1 MLSCPSCGAEVPE
14 GFAFCGR
21 CGASLAAGPRVEE
34 RRVVTVLF
42 CDLAGFTARSDRADP
57 EDVRALLRPYH
68 ARLRHEIERF
78 GGMVDK
84 FIGDGVM
91 GVFGVPS
98 AHEDDPERAVR
109 CGLAILEATDELQLP
124 VRIGVNTGEVV
135 VAADRHW
142 SEGVVGDVVNTASR
156 LEGVAPVGGV
166 LVGEATWRA
175 TRALFDYEP
184 MTPVVVKG
192 KADPLP
198 VWRAASARSRLGV
211 ADDRAPATP
220 FLGRDGELRR
230 LQEHYRRALE
240 ERSVRLVTV
249 SGEPGVG
256 KSRLVREFRAFV
268 DARPELVNWR
278 QGHCLP
284 YGEGISFWALG
295 EVLKAQAGVL
305 EFDDPAT
312 VAAKLADTVAAAVA
326 APAERQ
332 WLETRLGPLL
342 GLAGDPQARTGTP
355 EQAEAFTAWR
365 RFLEALAARRPLVLV
380 VEDLHWADDA
390 LLAFLRHLVEEAAGV
405 PLLVVATARPELFDR
420 DPGWGRGPDGRA
432 AAVALEPL
440 SHTDTAGLITALLG
454 RAVAH
459 DQAHAT
465 LLGRIGGN
473 PLYAEQVCR
482 MLDDRGLLEGD
493 GGTLRLTAAD
503 TVLPDS
509 LQALIAAR
517 LDTLAP
523 DLRALLQDAAV
534 VGTVFW
540 PGALLAA
547 GGHDPG
553 RTRADLD
560 ELARRA
566 FIRAVR
572 GSSVAGED
580 EYAFWHS
587 LTREVAYAQLP
598 RAARIARHRAVAA
611 WIERVAGDRVTDHA
625 ELLAHHY
632 LTALELATA
641 TRAAEDAAA
650 VRHPARRFLVLAGD
664 RAMTLDVARAD
675 AHYQRA
681 LALVPAGDPDR
692 ARVQEKA
699 AEAAQQAGRTV
710 QAERLLDEAIA
721 GFRARGD
728 HLGAGDAMA
737 RQARVR
743 WYRGETAQA
752 RRLVADAI
760 ALLEREPAGPE
771 LADAYLEMGKEV
783 WTSGRPEEALGWLRR
798 AMVLAERI
806 GADDIRQRA
815 LQIRGCAR
823 DEIGDLG
830 GLEDVRESVE
840 LGLRLGLGRGTALA
854 YGNLGAELFELEGP
868 AAGMRAMEAG
878 LELCRRRGITE
889 VAHWLSVSEVECLF
903 DLGRW
908 DEALELADQLLARHR
923 DLDEAYEGVSLTAR
937 KAHILACRGAV
948 AEAVALKDRFLPRG
962 RDIGDP
968 QVTSNVLPI
977 AAFIEQAGGALD
989 AALALVEELEGA
1001 TRDGPACYRADPLPL
1016 VARICRAADRP
1027 ELAERFLAGA
1037 DAAAARYRHCL
1048 ATAHAVLA
1056 ETTGDVAVA
1065 VARYRAAAEGWREFG
1080 VVLEEGQAL
1089 LGAGRCATRLGDAAP
1104 EATAREALGR
1114 AKRIFEGLGATTL
1127 AAETDRLLAQT
1138 AT

>member
-21 CGASLAAGPRVEE
+21 CGAPLAAGPRVEE

-68 ARLRHEIERF
+68 ARVRHEIERF
-78 GGMVDK
+78 GGMVDT

-91 GVFGVPS
+91 GVFGVPFS
-98 AHEDDPERAVR
+98 HEDDPERAVR

-156 LEGVAPVGGV
+156 LEGVVPVGGV

-230 LQEHYRRALE
+230 LQEHYQRALE
-240 ERSVRLVTV
+240 ERAVRLVTV

-256 KSRLVREFRAFV
+256 KSRLVRELRAFV

-312 VAAKLADTVAAAVA
+312 VAAKLAATVAAAVE

-342 GLAGDPQARTGTP
+342 GLAGDPQARSGTP

-420 DPGWGRGPDGRA
+420 DPGWGRWPDGQA
-432 AAVALEPL
+432 AAVTLEPL
-440 SHTDTAGLITALLG
+440 SDADTAGLIAALLG

-459 DQAHAT
+459 DQAHAI

-523 DLRALLQDAAV
+523 HLRALLQDAAV

-540 PGALLAA
+540 PGALLAV
-547 GGHDPG
+547 GGRDPE

-560 ELARRA
+560 ELAQRA
-566 FIRAVR
+566 FIRAAR
-572 GSSVAGED
+572 GSSVAGEA
-580 EYAFWHS
+580 EYAFWHN
-587 LTREVAYAQLP
+587 LTREVAYGQLP

-611 WIERVAGDRVTDHA
+611 WIERVAGDR
-625 ELLAHHY
+625 
-632 LTALELATA
+632 
-641 TRAAEDAAA
+641 
-650 VRHPARRFLVLAGD
+650 
-664 RAMTLDVARAD
+664 AMTLDVARAD
-675 AHYQRA
+675 AHYRRS

-692 ARVQEKA
+692 ARVLEKA
-699 AEAAQQAGRTV
+699 AEAAQQAGRAV
-710 QAERLLDEAIA
+710 QAERLLDEAIE
-721 GFRARGD
+721 GFQARGD

-752 RRLVADAI
+752 RRLIADAI

-771 LADAYLEMGKEV
+771 LADAYLEMGTEV

-798 AMVLAERI
+798 AMSLAERI

-823 DEIGDLG
+823 GEIGDL
-830 GLEDVRESVE
+830 
-840 LGLRLGLGRGTALA
+840 
-854 YGNLGAELFELEGP
+854 
-868 AAGMRAMEAG
+868 
-878 LELCRRRGITE
+878 
-889 VAHWLSVSEVECLF
+889 
-903 DLGRW
+903 
-908 DEALELADQLLARHR
+908 
-923 DLDEAYEGVSLTAR
+923 
-937 KAHILACRGAV
+937 
-948 AEAVALKDRFLPRG
+948 
-962 RDIGDP
+962 

-977 AAFIEQAGGALD
+977 AAFIE
-989 AALALVEELEGA
+989 
-1001 TRDGPACYRADPLPL
+1001 
-1016 VARICRAADRP
+1016 
-1027 ELAERFLAGA
+1027 
-1037 DAAAARYRHCL
+1037 
-1048 ATAHAVLA
+1048 
-1056 ETTGDVAVA
+1056 
-1065 VARYRAAAEGWREFG
+1065 
-1080 VVLEEGQAL
+1080 
-1089 LGAGRCATRLGDAAP
+1089 
-1104 EATAREALGR
+1104 
-1114 AKRIFEGLGATTL
+1114 
-1127 AAETDRLLAQT
+1127 
-1138 AT
+1138 

>member
-1 MLSCPSCGAEVPE
+1 V
-14 GFAFCGR
+14 
-21 CGASLAAGPRVEE
+21 RV
-34 RRVVTVLF
+34 
-42 CDLAGFTARSDRADP
+42 
-57 EDVRALLRPYH
+57 
-68 ARLRHEIERF
+68 
-78 GGMVDK
+78 
-84 FIGDGVM
+84 
-91 GVFGVPS
+91 
-98 AHEDDPERAVR
+98 
-109 CGLAILEATDELQLP
+109 
-124 VRIGVNTGEVV
+124 GVNTGEVV
-135 VAADRHW
+135 VAADRHQ
-142 SEGVVGDVVNTASR
+142 SEGVVSDVVNTAAR

-175 TRALFDYEP
+175 TRALFEYRPLE
-184 MTPVVVKG
+184 PVVVKG
-192 KADPLP
+192 KAEPVA
-198 VWRAASARSRLGV
+198 VWRAASARGRLGAIV
-211 ADDRAPATP
+211 DRAPATP
-220 FLGRDGELRR
+220 FLGRDGELAR
-230 LQEHYRRALE
+230 LQDSYRRALA
-240 ERSVRLVTV
+240 ERSVQLVTV
-249 SGEPGVG
+249 GGEPGVG

-268 DARPELVNWR
+268 DARPELVAWR

-284 YGEGISFWALG
+284 YGEGIGFWALG
-295 EVLKAQAGVL
+295 EVVKVQAGVL

-312 VAAKLADTVAAAVA
+312 VAAKLAGAVAAAVD

-332 WLETRLGPLL
+332 WLETRLAPLL
-342 GLAGDPQARTGTP
+342 GLAGDAQARAP
-355 EQAEAFTAWR
+355 EQAETFTAWR
-365 RFLEALAARRPLVLV
+365 RFLEAVAARRPLMVV

-420 DPGWGRGPDGRA
+420 DPGWGRQPAGRTA
-432 AAVALEPL
+432 TVTLEPL
-440 SHTDTAGLITALLG
+440 SDTDTAGLITALLG
-454 RAVAH
+454 RAVAR
-459 DQAHAT
+459 DRAHAT

-482 MLDDRGLLEGD
+482 MLDDQGLLASD
-493 GGTLRLTAAD
+493 GGTVRLTAAD

-547 GGHDPG
+547 GGRDPD

-566 FIRAVR
+566 FIRAAR
-572 GSSVAGED
+572 GSSVAGEA

-587 LTREVAYAQLP
+587 LTREVAYGQLP

-641 TRAAEDAAA
+641 TRAAGEAAA
-650 VRHPARRFLVLAGD
+650 VGGPARRFLVLAGD

-681 LALVPAGDPDR
+681 LALVPAGDPER
-692 ARVQEKA
+692 AHLCESA
-699 AEAAQQAGRTV
+699 AEAAQQAGRA
-710 QAERLLDEAIA
+710 AEAETLLEEAIG
-721 GFRARGD
+721 GFKARGD

-760 ALLEREPAGPE
+760 ALLEREPPGAE

-783 WTSGRPEEALGWLRR
+783 WTSGRPEEALGWLAR
-798 AMVLAERI
+798 AMSLAERA
-806 GADDIRQRA
+806 GADDIAQRA
-815 LQIRGCAR
+815 LQYRGCAP

-830 GLEDVRESVE
+830 GLDDVRASVE

-878 LELCRRRGITE
+878 LELCRRRGIDE
-889 VAHWLSVSEVECLF
+889 VAHWLPVSVVECLF

-908 DEALELADQLLARHR
+908 DDALELADRLLARHR

-948 AEAVALKDRFLPRG
+948 AEAAALKDRFLPRG
-962 RDIGDP
+962 REIGDP
-968 QVTSNVLPI
+968 QVTSNVLPV
-977 AAFIEQAGGALD
+977 AAFIEQAGGSLD
-989 AALALVEELEGA
+989 AALALVEEVERA

-1016 VARICRAADRP
+1016 VARICRAADQP
-1027 ELAERFLAGA
+1027 ELTERFLAGA
-1037 DAAAARYRHCL
+1037 DAPAARYRHCL

-1056 ETTGDVAVA
+1056 ETKGDLKVA
-1065 VARYRAAAEGWREFG
+1065 VARHAAAADGWGAFG
-1080 VVLEEGQAL
+1080 VVLEQGHAL
-1089 LGAGRCATRLGDAAP
+1089 LGVGRCAALLDGAGTAARGP
-1104 EATAREALGR
+1104 LGR
-1114 AKRIFEGLGATTL
+1114 ARAIFDRLGATAL
-1127 AAETDRLLAQT
+1127 LAETDRLLAQL
-1138 AT
+1138 AS

>member
-1 MLSCPSCGAEVPE
+1 
-14 GFAFCGR
+14 
-21 CGASLAAGPRVEE
+21 
-34 RRVVTVLF
+34 VTVLF
-42 CDLAGFTARSDRADP
+42 CDLAGFTARADQADP

-68 ARLRHEIERF
+68 ARVRQEIERF
-78 GGMVDK
+78 GGTVDK

-109 CGLAILEATDELQLP
+109 CALAVLEAAEELELP

-135 VAADRHW
+135 VATDRRQ
-142 SEGVVGDVVNTASR
+142 SEGVVGDVVNTAAR
-156 LEGVAPVGGV
+156 LEAVAPVGGV
-166 LVGEATWRA
+166 IVGEATWRA
-175 TRALFDYEP
+175 TRAMFDYQP
-184 MTPVVVKG
+184 LDLVVVKG

-198 VWRAASARSRLGV
+198 VWRAASARGRLGV
-211 ADDRAPATP
+211 TVDRAPATP
-220 FLGRDGELRR
+220 FLGRDTELRR
-230 LQEHYRRALE
+230 LQDSYRQALA
-240 ERSVRLVTV
+240 ERSVQLVTV
-249 SGEPGVG
+249 AGEPGVG

-268 DARPELVNWR
+268 DARPELVAWR

-295 EVLKAQAGVL
+295 EVLKVQAGVL

-312 VAAKLADTVAAAVA
+312 VAAKLAGAVAAAVD

-332 WLETRLGPLL
+332 WLETRLAPLL
-342 GLAGDPQARTGTP
+342 GLAGDAQARTGTP
-355 EQAEAFTAWR
+355 EQAETFTAWR
-365 RFLEALAARRPLVLV
+365 RYLEAVAARRPLVLV

-390 LLAFLRHLVEEAAGV
+390 LLGFLRHLVEEAADV

-420 DPGWGRGPDGRA
+420 DPGWGRRPAGRSA
-432 AAVALEPL
+432 TVGLAPL
-440 SHTDTAGLITALLG
+440 SDSDTTGLIAALLG
-454 RAVAH
+454 RAVAR

-482 MLDDRGLLEGD
+482 MLDDQGLLEGD
-493 GGTLRLTAAD
+493 GGTVRLTAAD

-517 LDTLAP
+517 LDTLVP

-534 VGTVFW
+534 VGTAFW

-547 GGHDPG
+547 GGRDPD

-566 FIRAVR
+566 FIRAAR
-572 GSSVAGED
+572 GSSVAGEA

-587 LTREVAYAQLP
+587 LTREVAYGQLP

-611 WIERVAGDRVTDHA
+611 WIEGVAGDRVTDHA

-641 TRAAEDAAA
+641 TRAAEEAAA
-650 VRHPARRFLVLAGD
+650 VGDPARRFLVLAGD

-681 LALVPAGDPDR
+681 LALLPPGDPER
-692 ARVQEKA
+692 ARLCESA

-710 QAERLLDEAIA
+710 QAEALLDEAIG
-721 GFRARGD
+721 GFQATGD

-752 RRLVADAI
+752 RRLIAEAI
-760 ALLEREPAGPE
+760 ALLEREPPDLE

-798 AMVLAERI
+798 AMALAERI

-830 GLEDVRESVE
+830 GLDDVRESVE

-878 LELCRRRGITE
+878 LELCRRRGINE
-889 VAHWLSVSEVECLF
+889 VGHWLSVSRVECLF

-908 DEALELADQLLARHR
+908 DEALALADRLLARHR

-937 KAHILACRGAV
+937 KAHILACRGEV
-948 AEAVALKDRFLPRG
+948 GEAVALKDRFLPRG

-977 AAFIEQAGGALD
+977 AAFIEQAAGSLD
-989 AALALVEELEGA
+989 AALALVEEVERA

-1016 VARICRAADRP
+1016 VARICRAADQP
-1027 ELAERFLAGA
+1027 ELTERLLAGA
-1037 DAAAARYRHCL
+1037 GAPAARYRHCL

-1056 ETTGDVAVA
+1056 ETKADLEGALG
-1065 VARYRAAAEGWREFG
+1065 RYPAAADGWGEFG
-1080 VVLEEGQAL
+1080 VVLEQGQAL
-1089 LGAGRCATRLGDAAP
+1089 LGAGRCAARLGA
-1104 EATAREALGR
+1104 ATAAREPLLR
-1114 AKRIFEGLGATTL
+1114 ARAIFAHLGAAAL
-1127 AAETDRLLAQT
+1127 LAETDRLLART
-1138 AT
+1138 SS

>member
-1 MLSCPSCGAEVPE
+1 
-14 GFAFCGR
+14 
-21 CGASLAAGPRVEE
+21 
-34 RRVVTVLF
+34 
-42 CDLAGFTARSDRADP
+42 
-57 EDVRALLRPYH
+57 
-68 ARLRHEIERF
+68 
-78 GGMVDK
+78 MVDK

-109 CGLAILEATDELQLP
+109 CALAVLEAVEELQLP
-124 VRIGVNTGEVV
+124 ARIGVNTGEVV
-135 VAADRHW
+135 VVADRHYT
-142 SEGVVGDVVNTASR
+142 EGVVGDVVNTAAR

-175 TRALFDYEP
+175 TRALFEYEP
-184 MTPVVVKG
+184 LIPVVVQG
-192 KADPLP
+192 KADPVP
-198 VWRAASARSRLGV
+198 VWRAASARGRLGV
-211 ADDRAPATP
+211 TVDRAPATP

-230 LQEHYRRALE
+230 LQEHYQRALA
-240 ERSVRLVTV
+240 ERSVQLVTV
-249 SGEPGVG
+249 GGEPGVG

-305 EFDDPAT
+305 EFDDPAS
-312 VAAKLADTVAAAVA
+312 VAAKLADTVAGTVE
-326 APAERQ
+326 APTERQ
-332 WLETRLGPLL
+332 WLETRLAPLL

-355 EQAEAFTAWR
+355 EQAESFTAWR
-365 RFLEALAARRPLVLV
+365 RFLETVAARRPLMVV
-380 VEDLHWADDA
+380 VEDLHWADGA
-390 LLAFLRHLVEEAAGV
+390 LLSFLHHLAEEAAGV

-420 DPGWGRGPDGRA
+420 DPGWGRRPAGRS
-432 AAVALEPL
+432 VTIALEPL
-440 SHTDTAGLITALLG
+440 SDADTAGLIAALLG
-454 RAVAH
+454 RAVGR

-493 GGTLRLTAAD
+493 GGTLRLVAAD

-523 DLRALLQDAAV
+523 ELRALLQDAAV

-540 PGALLAA
+540 PGALLAV
-547 GGHDPG
+547 GGRDPE

-560 ELARRA
+560 ELAQRA
-566 FIRAVR
+566 FIRAAR
-572 GSSVAGED
+572 GSSVAGEA
-580 EYAFWHS
+580 EYAFWHN
-587 LTREVAYAQLP
+587 LTREVAYGQLP

-611 WIERVAGDRVTDHA
+611 WIERVAGDR
-625 ELLAHHY
+625 
-632 LTALELATA
+632 
-641 TRAAEDAAA
+641 
-650 VRHPARRFLVLAGD
+650 
-664 RAMTLDVARAD
+664 AMTLDVARAD
-675 AHYQRA
+675 AHYRRS

-692 ARVQEKA
+692 ARVLEKA
-699 AEAAQQAGRTV
+699 AEAAQQAGRAV
-710 QAERLLDEAIA
+710 QAERLLDEAIE
-721 GFRARGD
+721 GFQARGD

-752 RRLVADAI
+752 RRLIADAI
-760 ALLEREPAGPE
+760 ALLEREPPGPE
-771 LADAYLEMGKEV
+771 LADACLEMGKEV
-783 WTSGRPEEALGWLRR
+783 WTSGRPQEALDWLRR
-798 AMVLAERI
+798 AMTLAERI

-830 GLEDVRESVE
+830 GLDDVRESVE

-868 AAGMRAMEAG
+868 AAGIRAMEAG
-878 LELCRRRGITE
+878 LELCRRRGINE
-889 VAHWLSVSEVECLF
+889 VAHWLSVSVVECLS

-908 DEALELADQLLARHR
+908 DDALALADQLLARHR
-923 DLDEAYEGVSLTAR
+923 DLDQAYEGVSLTAR

-968 QVTSNVLPI
+968 QVTSNILPI
-977 AAFIEQAGGALD
+977 AAFIEQAGGSLD
-989 AALALVEELEGA
+989 AALALVEELERA
-1001 TRDGPACYRADPLPL
+1001 TRDGPACYRADPLPM

-1037 DAAAARYRHCL
+1037 DAPAARYRHCL

-1056 ETTGDVAVA
+1056 ETEGDLEVALGH
-1065 VARYRAAAEGWREFG
+1065 YTAAATGWEEFG
-1080 VVLEEGQAL
+1080 VVLEQGQAL
-1089 LGAGRCATRLGDAAP
+1089 LGAGRCAARLEAAGS
-1104 EATAREALGR
+1104 ARAPLGREVLGR
-1114 AKRIFEGLGATTL
+1114 ARAILDRLGATTL
-1127 AAETDRLLAQT
+1127 VAETDRQLAES
-1138 AT
+1138 AS